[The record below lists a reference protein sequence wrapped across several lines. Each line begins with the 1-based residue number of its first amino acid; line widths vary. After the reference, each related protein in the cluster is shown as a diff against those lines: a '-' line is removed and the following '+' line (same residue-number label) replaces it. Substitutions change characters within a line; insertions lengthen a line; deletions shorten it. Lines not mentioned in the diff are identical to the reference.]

1 MKTITAL
8 ALTLALALPGCTA
21 PDQVRITAGD
31 PLKITVEVDFATI
44 TPTDPTTKDA
54 AKKTILLPHGTYT
67 LRADD
72 GPLQT
77 NPKQP

>member
-8 ALTLALALPGCTA
+8 ALALSLALPGCTA
-21 PDQVRITAGD
+21 PDQVHITAGD
-31 PLKITVEVDFATI
+31 PIRVTIDVDWATI

-54 AKKTILLPHGTYT
+54 AKKTILLPPGTYT

-72 GPLQT
+72 GPLQPDT
-77 NPKQP
+77 PKP